1 MSLYLSK
8 DELEIIFKENYP
20 NDEKPSDE
28 ILELAVD
35 DFNGRLDNFADEL
48 VDDICIGIREGE
60 FDNA

>member
-8 DELEIIFKENYP
+8 DEMEIIYKENYP
-20 NDEKPSDE
+20 SDDKPSDE
-28 ILELAVD
+28 ILERAVD

>member
-20 NDEKPSDE
+20 NDDKPSDE